1 MAEQQLAFQRNR
13 QKNPP
18 PCGHPTVQI
27 LSAGRRRRQ
36 SPERWNAIGQVSW
49 AKVDVIVTSG
59 TPAVMDVLADDEA
72 AALVVVKL
80 ELTHRGSF
88 GGLGIWRFDEAE
100 KLAPAMAAPA
110 TQSVRQPGLCH
121 YRGFGQGSAAQYA
134 R

>member
-1 MAEQQLAFQRNR
+1 M
-13 QKNPP
+13 P
-18 PCGHPTVQI
+18 
-27 LSAGRRRRQ
+27 RRPR
-36 SPERWNAIGQVSW
+36 
-49 AKVDVIVTSG
+49 TSTLKPIDQNLG
-59 TPAVMDVLADDEA
+59 PDGEPIVLADDEA

-80 ELTHRGSF
+80 ELTYRGSF

-121 YRGFGQGSAAQYA
+121 YRGCTQYA